1 MARRRWIW
9 VDGPNGSGLMEVDPS
24 PPPRKRVHIIGD
36 HHEPFQSQADGL
48 YYDSKSVYR
57 RRLKEQGYE
66 EWACSAES
74 RTTAVEQAQARPELP
89 PVKDDLKAAGEMI
102 GFDWSRGPTEAEMS
116 IPPQET
122 SFGWRD

>member
-9 VDGPNGSGLMEVDPS
+9 VDGRGLVEVDVNT
-24 PPPRKRVHIIGD
+24 PPRPRVHLVSD
-36 HHEPFQSQADGL
+36 HHEPFQSQADGRMF
-48 YYDSKSVYR
+48 DSKSAYR
-57 RRLKEQGYE
+57 RSLKEQGYE

-74 RTTAVEQAQARPELP
+74 RMKAVEQAQARPELP